1 MKIAIGADHAG
12 FETKERVKRFLEA
25 HGHEVLD
32 MGTHSAES
40 TDYPGY
46 AFHVAEAVRDGAAD
60 RGILVCDSGNG
71 IAIAANKVE
80 GIRAAIAVN
89 RWQGR
94 WRAGTTTRTCSS
106 SPRRSRPRGGLDR
119 GGVARRALRRRP
131 PCAPRRPDRGVRAH
145 PRAAVAECPARR
157 SRPSPGSLEDSY
169 RETLESCARPTPSAG
184 SSRAT

>member
-89 RWQGR
+89 RWQGEM
-94 WRAGTTTRTCSS
+94 
-106 SPRRSRPRGGLDR
+106 
-119 GGVARRALRRRP
+119 ARRHNDANVLVL
-131 PCAPRRPDRGVRAH
+131 ASAVT
-145 PRAAVAECPARR
+145 PRAEEDSIVEAWLAAPFDGGRHARR
-157 SRPSPGSLEDSY
+157 VGQIGEYERTHE
-169 RETLESCARPTPSAG
+169 RR
-184 SSRAT
+184 